1 MGLKKL
7 IVRRILLSVP
17 VAIGVVTVIF
27 LVMSAMTPTMKV
39 AYYLG
44 ERPAALK
51 PDNVKKAIHDF
62 GLDQSLPLQYLG
74 WLKKIVSFDFGRS
87 YASQGE
93 EGPLVLD
100 LILGSFPQTFEL
112 ILYSMPLVLMISI
125 WLGTKA
131 AFNQNRTL
139 DHLARVVATMGTSF
153 PVFVVSMFLIMLW
166 LIVQNQFHF
175 NFLPMGALDYN
186 MQIDVNSRIAHGSFT
201 VYTNMITIDTLL
213 NGDTTLFLDSV
224 MHIMLPVAVLVFSQC
239 ALLIRVTRSGLIE
252 ELGKPYAVS
261 AIAKGLSE
269 KEVLYK
275 HVRKNASISVLT
287 ISGLLMSSMFVN
299 IVIVERVFE
308 RPGFASLLIDSALT
322 MNTPVLF
329 AGAMFIALA
338 FVVLNLAVDILYE
351 RLDPRIRL
359 T

>member
-7 IVRRILLSVP
+7 IARRILMSVP

-44 ERPAALK
+44 ERPAALR
-51 PDNVKKAIHDF
+51 PDSVKKAIHDF
-62 GLDQSLPLQYLG
+62 GLDQPLPLQYVS
-74 WLKKIVSFDFGRS
+74 WLKKIASFDFGRS
-87 YASQGE
+87 YASEGE

-100 LILGSFPQTFEL
+100 LISSSLPQTFEL
-112 ILYSMPLVLMISI
+112 ILYSMPLVLVLSI
-125 WLGTKA
+125 WLGTRA

-139 DHLARVVATMGTSF
+139 DHVVRVFATLGTSF
-153 PVFVVSMFLIMLW
+153 PVFVASMFLILLW
-166 LIVQNQFHF
+166 MIVQNQFHF
-175 NFLPMGALDYN
+175 NFLPIGTLDYN
-186 MQIDVNSRIAHGSFT
+186 MQVDVNSRIAHGSFT
-201 VYTNMITIDTLL
+201 VYTNMMTIDTLL

-224 MHIMLPVAVLVFSQC
+224 MHIILPVMILVFSQC

-261 AIAKGLSE
+261 ASAKGLSK

-275 HVRKNASISVLT
+275 HARKNAAISILT
-287 ISGLLMSSMFVN
+287 ISGLLMSNMFVS
-299 IVIVERVFE
+299 IVIVERVFW
-308 RPGFASLLIDSALT
+308 RPGFASLLVDSALT

-329 AGAMFIALA
+329 TGAMFIALA